1 MLVYDKNLDLVNNY
15 EINGLTVTKSG
26 HSICIRDGYMYI
38 YGNYVPD
45 RANTNDTKNEP
56 YVFNLETGEV
66 GYFDLPPYVFSDPTI
81 KYESLFTQ
89 VHGTLFGPAVT
100 TTVRDSY
107 NTGTYGE
114 CTGSRAIT
122 EYEFERGRLI
132 SNTKQNINKPVSM
145 LILDNSKLQYMRIN
159 QMPYNSRY
167 LFYKGANTGIFVA
180 DRTMKTRVLPYIKN
194 GYIKALNEGDV
205 E

>member
-1 MLVYDKNLDLVNNY
+1 M
-15 EINGLTVTKSG
+15 
-26 HSICIRDGYMYI
+26 
-38 YGNYVPD
+38 
-45 RANTNDTKNEP
+45 
-56 YVFNLETGEV
+56 
-66 GYFDLPPYVFSDPTI
+66 
-81 KYESLFTQ
+81 
-89 VHGTLFGPAVT
+89 T